1 MTGFET
7 FAAFIPELKPL
18 LDDESVSE
26 VEVNSASTVFAERSG
41 VRKMENIT
49 LQESGL
55 KTACE
60 LIAQRISGVELS
72 PENPIVDSRLSDGS
86 RVAICVPPVSVDGIT
101 LTIRKHQR
109 RYFTLESLV
118 AAGMMSSELA
128 EFLRS
133 AVVEKRNLLISG
145 ATSSGKTT
153 LARALGACIPA
164 EQRVIIIE
172 DTTEIEI
179 PHENQRRFEAQPG
192 IATVQQILRATLRHG
207 PDRIILGEVRGPE
220 AYDLMQLL
228 NTGHSGSLSTI
239 HASSATLALR
249 RFSSC
254 VMQAGIDIP
263 YRAIRSD
270 IADSINLLIHLE
282 RKDGV
287 RSVREV
293 LEVHGYDAENDRYE
307 LQEVTPLPA
316 LSAAT

>member
-18 LDDESVSE
+18 IDDEAVSE
-26 VEVNSASTVFAERSG
+26 VEVNSASRVFAERNG
-41 VRKMENIT
+41 VRVRENIT

-60 LIAQRISGVELS
+60 LIAQRISGIELS

-101 LTIRKHQR
+101 LTIRKHQK
-109 RYFTLESLV
+109 RYFSLESLV

-128 EFLRS
+128 YFLRR
-133 AVVEKRNLLISG
+133 AVAEQKNLLISG
-145 ATSSGKTT
+145 GTSTGKTT
-153 LARALGACIPA
+153 LTRALGACIPV

-179 PHENQRRFEAQPG
+179 PHENHRRFEAQPG
-192 IATVQQILRATLRHG
+192 VATVQQILRATLRHG

-228 NTGHSGSLSTI
+228 NTGHSGSISTV
-239 HASSATLALR
+239 HASSARLALR

-270 IADSINLLIHLE
+270 IADSINLLVHLD
-282 RKDGV
+282 RKDGL
-287 RSVREV
+287 RAIREV
-293 LEVHGYDAENDRYE
+293 LEVKGYDSESDRYE
-307 LQEVTPLPA
+307 LEAVT
-316 LSAAT
+316 